1 MVDTS
6 AAYFRGEMAKR
17 YRVVVRFANVDFLAA
32 EHEARRLH
40 ALQDIDVALLMS
52 QGLRRA
58 LGG

>member
-1 MVDTS
+1 MDTS
-6 AAYFRGEMAKR
+6 AACFRVEMAKR

-40 ALQDIDVALLMS
+40 ALQGIDVALLVS
-52 QGLRRA
+52 QGLHRA